1 MFSPYDCKIRLQQH
15 GNRGCDFFFF
25 SFPGALPQAETSGTV
40 AHKQFSPHRYR
51 CLSELVPQLLVLE
64 HWEGVSYPIVVQLP
78 LVSPM
83 TSPKLHGDKYVRITS
98 ISESTIIRS
107 STILPYLDWRWCKKY
122 PLKPFPE
129 QNGPSTHDEATIN
142 FWWIQEWFRKKREQ
156 NISLV
161 VYVCVCVLYAGQ
173 KLMSTTHQGLGITK
187 CTCGKTQDM
196 PRLHSFM
203 SLSIFPNIWVQNKM
217 RQNQPKFLVPALPE
231 LFHSFLAWPTGNGA
245 SPCKVIT

>member
-1 MFSPYDCKIRLQQH
+1 MMRQLS
-15 GNRGCDFFFF
+15 
-25 SFPGALPQAETSGTV
+25 TSDEF
-40 AHKQFSPHRYR
+40 KND
-51 CLSELVPQLLVLE
+51 LE
-64 HWEGVSYPIVVQLP
+64 
-78 LVSPM
+78 
-83 TSPKLHGDKYVRITS
+83 
-98 ISESTIIRS
+98 
-107 STILPYLDWRWCKKY
+107 
-122 PLKPFPE
+122 
-129 QNGPSTHDEATIN
+129 
-142 FWWIQEWFRKKREQ
+142 KKREQ

-161 VYVCVCVLYAGQ
+161 VYVCVLYAGQ

-203 SLSIFPNIWVQNKM
+203 SLSIFPFQMCANAQHLGSDVI